1 MNKESKTDVLLR
13 MMEQPGQY
21 TEQQWRDILSDDE
34 CCELYTMM
42 ALTQSSI
49 DATQADAALTEK
61 EIEEEW
67 EKTRSLSREGDSLAN
82 DEKLCAATPLHH
94 GRGRG
99 WVFSYRKIAAI
110 FLAVVFFCSLSIAA
124 YRVFSPRTDSPQSAQ
139 VTAPSLTGRAGGESF
154 VRFSD
159 IRLDS
164 ILTVVSAHY
173 GKAVCFRNEEP
184 RAMKLIT
191 TWNPED
197 SLSAFIDH
205 LNMFDYLHLTLRDDT
220 IFVESTNDEEG
231 AQ

>member
-42 ALTQSSI
+42 ALTQSSL
-49 DATQADAALTEK
+49 DAARADAALTEE
-61 EIEEEW
+61 EIEEEL

-99 WVFSYRKIAAI
+99 WVFSYRKVAAI
-110 FLAVVFFCSLSIAA
+110 FLTVVFFGGLAWAIIPHFKSSRLDI
-124 YRVFSPRTDSPQSAQ
+124 PQPAQ

-184 RAMKLIT
+184 RGMKLIT

-205 LNMFDYLHLTLRDDT
+205 LNMFDYLHLTLQGDT
-220 IFVESTNDEEG
+220 IFVESVNEED
-231 AQ
+231 